1 MLPLVTNSIQTETII
16 TQSVTKLL
24 TRPKNAS
31 FIMKSFICIGEQS
44 NLQWIKD
51 VNVGK
56 PPHGGGGRGAFEHSS
71 VLFAMEDAR
80 GKKIS

>member
-1 MLPLVTNSIQTETII
+1 MLPLVTKSIQTETII
-16 TQSVTKLL
+16 TQRVTKLL
-24 TRPKNAS
+24 TTPKNVS
-31 FIMKSFICIGEQS
+31 FIMKSFICIGEQN

-56 PPHGGGGRGAFEHSS
+56 PPHGGGAFEHSS
-71 VLFAMEDAR
+71 VHFVMEDAR